1 MARGLHP
8 SYNAIML
15 TVERLR
21 AGLPVDGLG
30 EPLYF
35 FSTIGS
41 TSEYA
46 RELGEQGAP
55 HGTLVVADEQT
66 AGRGRGQNQ
75 WSTPPHTA
83 IAFSLVLRPDG
94 LAPDQ
99 IGGMNALGALAVVR
113 AIEELGGRAE
123 IKWPNDV
130 LINNAKVAG
139 ILTEAA
145 WQGDALDCVV
155 VGVGVNVR
163 PESVPDLSRTAFP
176 ATCLEAELDAKVDRH
191 QLLIAILANLA
202 SGVRDVGSPALLQA
216 WQEHLAF
223 KGEKVRVEVPSGA
236 VEGVLVGLTSR
247 GFVEVDVQS
256 SGPTQIGGEGASLR
270 PIDS

>member
-1 MARGLHP
+1 
-8 SYNAIML
+8 ML

-41 TSEYA
+41 TNEYA

-66 AGRGRGQNQ
+66 AGRGRGQNH
-75 WSTPPHTA
+75 WSTPPQSA
-83 IAFSLVLRPDG
+83 IALSLVLRPEE

-99 IGGMNALGALAVVR
+99 VGRLNAIGALAVAE
-113 AIEELGGRAE
+113 AIEALHGRAK

-130 LINNAKVAG
+130 LMDNAKVAG
-139 ILTEAA
+139 VLTEAA
-145 WQGDALDCVV
+145 WQGDKLDCVV

-163 PESVPDLSRTAFP
+163 PESVPDPESIAFP
-176 ATCLEAELDAKVDRH
+176 ATCLDTELGQRVDRH
-191 QLLIAILANLA
+191 QLLIAILRSISARADEL
-202 SGVRDVGSPALLQA
+202 GSVDLLQA
-216 WQEHLAF
+216 WQSRLAF
-223 KGEKVRVEVPSGA
+223 KGEQVRVDVPSGK
-236 VEGVLVGLTSR
+236 VEGVLVGLTSS
-247 GFVEVDVQS
+247 GYVELDVQGA
-256 SGPTQIGGEGASLR
+256 GPTEIGGEGASLR